1 MGYMKIEQIKK
12 DYPDEMAA
20 KLFIC
25 KAANHYCVS
34 ISDLFSPE
42 DLKYLANCTA
52 DDFYDDTTET
62 IAKHGQDAVFKY
74 GLPNWKPF

>member
-25 KAANHYCVS
+25 KAANHYCVAVG
-34 ISDLFSPE
+34 DLFSPE
-42 DLKYLANCTA
+42 DLEYLANCTA
-52 DDFYDDTTET
+52 ADFYDDTTET
-62 IAKHGQDAVFKY
+62 IAKYGQDAVFKY
-74 GLPNWKPF
+74 GLYNWKPF